1 MNVTSDQHQ
10 CSLKKALMGNAAFS
24 AISGLTILFG
34 NHWLVKLLGLQEKVS
49 LSVLGVSL
57 IVYAILL
64 VLNARRSEV
73 KISDAWV
80 AVVLDAVWVAGS
92 YILIFVI
99 PFSVAGKWI
108 VALVAEL
115 VLLFAVL
122 QWLGI
127 RKIRKSEQ
135 QPAQV

>member
-1 MNVTSDQHQ
+1 MNVTSDEHQ
-10 CSLKKALMGNAAFS
+10 CFLKKALMSNAAFS
-24 AISGLTILFG
+24 GISGLTILFG

-49 LSVLGVSL
+49 LSVLGVGL

-64 VLNARRSEV
+64 ALNARRPEV

-92 YILIFVI
+92 YVLIFVI

-122 QWLGI
+122 QWVGI

-135 QPAQV
+135 PARV

>member
-1 MNVTSDQHQ
+1 MNVTSDEPQ
-10 CSLKKALMGNAAFS
+10 CFLKKALVGNAAFS
-24 AISGLTILFG
+24 GISGLTVLFG
-34 NHWLVKLLGLQEKVS
+34 NHWLVKLLGLPGEVS
-49 LSVLGVSL
+49 LSVLGVGL

-64 VLNARRSEV
+64 VLNARRPEV

-92 YILIFVI
+92 YVLIFVI
-99 PFSVAGKWI
+99 PLSVAGKWV

-127 RKIRKSEQ
+127 RKIRKNE